1 MTLIPQASAA
11 ALLLVLTLCLQCAG
25 VAALVEWLRGVTDN
39 GGRGFGPVRS
49 AVLVVKSTI
58 AIILLH
64 GLVILLW
71 ASFYRLQ
78 CFPSWELAFYF
89 SSSSY
94 ATVGYGDVTLPTR
107 WRLLG
112 PLESMAGVL
121 MCGVSVCLL
130 FATITRLMDRDPR
143 HSRKL
148 GYEND
153 AVDLKGNRHAS
164 ERNYAVSASLKGI
177 HIRRFVVG
185 HLARRRVQN
194 TPMRRPLR
202 KSKQS

>member
-1 MTLIPQASAA
+1 MTLIPQAAA
-11 ALLLVLTLCLQCAG
+11 AVLLLVLTLCLQCAG
-25 VAALVEWLRGVTDN
+25 VAALIEWLRRVTAKNAKEFD
-39 GGRGFGPVRS
+39 PIRS
-49 AVLVVKSTI
+49 ALLVVKATI
-58 AIILLH
+58 AIIILH

-94 ATVGYGDVTLPTR
+94 ATVGYGDVTLPGM

-130 FATITRLMDRDPR
+130 FATITRLVDRDSR
-143 HSRKL
+143 HSRRMGDISL
-148 GYEND
+148 PIGGGESGDPNEQ
-153 AVDLKGNRHAS
+153 S
-164 ERNYAVSASLKGI
+164 YA
-177 HIRRFVVG
+177 
-185 HLARRRVQN
+185 
-194 TPMRRPLR
+194 
-202 KSKQS
+202 

>member
-1 MTLIPQASAA
+1 MLKAEMTFIPQAVAA

-25 VAALVEWLRGVTDN
+25 VAALIEWLRNVTIKDF
-39 GGRGFGPVRS
+39 RRFGPIPS

-58 AIILLH
+58 AIITLH

-71 ASFYRLQ
+71 ASFYRLK
-78 CFPSWELAFYF
+78 CFSSWELAFYF

-94 ATVGYGDVTLPTR
+94 ATVGYGDVVLPGR

-130 FATITRLMDRDPR
+130 YATITRLLDRDPR
-143 HSRKL
+143 HSRRRSRV
-148 GYEND
+148 ND
-153 AVDLKGNRHAS
+153 PAAS
-164 ERNYAVSASLKGI
+164 GVKSPY
-177 HIRRFVVG
+177 
-185 HLARRRVQN
+185 ARRE
-194 TPMRRPLR
+194 
-202 KSKQS
+202 SYA

>member
-1 MTLIPQASAA
+1 MKMTLIPQASVA

-25 VAALVEWLRGVTDN
+25 VAAIVEWLRSVTAK
-39 GGRGFGPVRS
+39 GGKGLGPVRS

-58 AIILLH
+58 AIIILH

-71 ASFYRLQ
+71 ATFYRLQ

-94 ATVGYGDVTLPTR
+94 ATVGYGDVTLPAR

-112 PLESMAGVL
+112 PLESTAGVL

-130 FATITRLMDRDPR
+130 FATITRLMDHDPR
-143 HSRKL
+143 HSQKL
-148 GYEND
+148 GYAND
-153 AVDLKGNRHAS
+153 PAAPKGNQYSS
-164 ERNYAVSASLKGI
+164 EQSYA
-177 HIRRFVVG
+177 
-185 HLARRRVQN
+185 
-194 TPMRRPLR
+194 
-202 KSKQS
+202 

>member
-1 MTLIPQASAA
+1 MKMTLIPQVSAA
-11 ALLLVLTLCLQCAG
+11 VLLLILTLCLQCAG
-25 VAALVEWLRGVTDN
+25 VAALVEWLRGVTAK
-39 GGRGFGPVRS
+39 GGQGFGPVRS

-58 AIILLH
+58 AIIILH

-94 ATVGYGDVTLPTR
+94 ATVGYGDVTLPSR

-148 GYEND
+148 GYAND
-153 AVDLKGNRHAS
+153 PVALKRSRYAN
-164 ERNYAVSASLKGI
+164 EQNYA
-177 HIRRFVVG
+177 
-185 HLARRRVQN
+185 
-194 TPMRRPLR
+194 
-202 KSKQS
+202 

>member
-1 MTLIPQASAA
+1 MKMTLIPQAAA
-11 ALLLVLTLCLQCAG
+11 AVLLLILTLCLQCAG
-25 VAALVEWLRGVTDN
+25 VAVLIEWLRSVTAKAK
-39 GGRGFGPVRS
+39 FGAIRS

-58 AIILLH
+58 SIIILH

-78 CFPSWELAFYF
+78 CFPSWELGFYF
-89 SSSSY
+89 SASSY
-94 ATVGYGDVTLPTR
+94 ATVGYGDVVLPGR

-130 FATITRLMDRDPR
+130 FATITRLVYRDPR

-148 GYEND
+148 DHSSHPVALGESPNS
-153 AVDLKGNRHAS
+153 S
-164 ERNYAVSASLKGI
+164 EQSYA
-177 HIRRFVVG
+177 
-185 HLARRRVQN
+185 
-194 TPMRRPLR
+194 
-202 KSKQS
+202 

>member
-1 MTLIPQASAA
+1 MKMTFIHQASAA
-11 ALLLVLTLCLQCAG
+11 VLLLVLTLCLQCAG
-25 VAALVEWLRGVTDN
+25 VAALIEWLRSATAKDAQE
-39 GGRGFGPVRS
+39 FGPVRS
-49 AVLVVKSTI
+49 AVVVVQSTI

-94 ATVGYGDVTLPTR
+94 ATVGYGDVTLPNK

-130 FATITRLMDRDPR
+130 FATITRLIDRDPR

-148 GYEND
+148 GYLND
-153 AVDLKGNRHAS
+153 
-164 ERNYAVSASLKGI
+164 SATL
-177 HIRRFVVG
+177 
-185 HLARRRVQN
+185 
-194 TPMRRPLR
+194 
-202 KSKQS
+202 

>member
-1 MTLIPQASAA
+1 MTLIPQAAA
-11 ALLLVLTLCLQCAG
+11 AVLLLILTLCLQCAG
-25 VAALVEWLRGVTDN
+25 VAALIEWLRSVTAT
-39 GGRGFGPVRS
+39 GASEFGPIRS

-58 AIILLH
+58 AIIILH

-89 SSSSY
+89 SASSY
-94 ATVGYGDVTLPTR
+94 ATVGYGDVILPSR

-130 FATITRLMDRDPR
+130 FATITGLVYRDPR

-148 GYEND
+148 D
-153 AVDLKGNRHAS
+153 HAS
-164 ERNYAVSASLKGI
+164 HPVALGESPYSSE
-177 HIRRFVVG
+177 
-185 HLARRRVQN
+185 
-194 TPMRRPLR
+194 
-202 KSKQS
+202 QSHA

>member
-1 MTLIPQASAA
+1 MILIPQAAA
-11 ALLLVLTLCLQCAG
+11 TVLLLILTLCLQSAG
-25 VAALVEWLRGVTDN
+25 VATLIEWLRSVTV
-39 GGRGFGPVRS
+39 RGDKFGPIRS
-49 AVLVVKSTI
+49 AVLVVQSTI
-58 AIILLH
+58 AIIILH

-89 SSSSY
+89 SASSY
-94 ATVGYGDVTLPTR
+94 ATVGYGDVILPAR

-130 FATITRLMDRDPR
+130 FATITRLVYRDPR

-148 GYEND
+148 DHGSLPVALGESPNS
-153 AVDLKGNRHAS
+153 S
-164 ERNYAVSASLKGI
+164 EQSYA
-177 HIRRFVVG
+177 
-185 HLARRRVQN
+185 
-194 TPMRRPLR
+194 
-202 KSKQS
+202 

>member
-1 MTLIPQASAA
+1 MKMTLIPQASAA
-11 ALLLVLTLCLQCAG
+11 ILLLVLTLCLQCAG
-25 VAALVEWLRGVTDN
+25 VAALMEWLRRVTAKDAQ
-39 GGRGFGPVRS
+39 GFAPVRS
-49 AVLVVKSTI
+49 AVLVVQSTI

-94 ATVGYGDVTLPTR
+94 ATVGYGDVTLPSS

-112 PLESMAGVL
+112 PIESMAGVL

-130 FATITRLMDRDPR
+130 FATITRLIDRDPR

-148 GYEND
+148 RYAND
-153 AVDLKGNRHAS
+153 PGAPKGNRYAS
-164 ERNYAVSASLKGI
+164 EQNYA
-177 HIRRFVVG
+177 
-185 HLARRRVQN
+185 
-194 TPMRRPLR
+194 
-202 KSKQS
+202 

>member
-1 MTLIPQASAA
+1 MKMTLLPQAAA
-11 ALLLVLTLCLQCAG
+11 AVLLLILTLCLQCAG
-25 VAALVEWLRGVTDN
+25 VAALVEWLRGVTV
-39 GGRGFGPVRS
+39 GGARAIGPVRS

-58 AIILLH
+58 AIIILH

-78 CFPSWELAFYF
+78 CFPSWELSFYF

-94 ATVGYGDVTLPTR
+94 ATVGYGDVTLPSR

-130 FATITRLMDRDPR
+130 FATITRLVDRDPR

-148 GYEND
+148 GSAND
-153 AVDLKGNRHAS
+153 PVDLKGSRYAS
-164 ERNYAVSASLKGI
+164 E
-177 HIRRFVVG
+177 
-185 HLARRRVQN
+185 QN
-194 TPMRRPLR
+194 HA
-202 KSKQS
+202 

>member
-1 MTLIPQASAA
+1 MKMTLIPQAAA
-11 ALLLVLTLCLQCAG
+11 AVLLLILTLCLQCAG
-25 VAALVEWLRGVTDN
+25 VAVLIEWLRSVN
-39 GGRGFGPVRS
+39 AKVAKFVPIRS

-58 AIILLH
+58 SIIILH

-89 SSSSY
+89 SASSY

-148 GYEND
+148 GYAND
-153 AVDLKGNRHAS
+153 PVDLKGNH
-164 ERNYAVSASLKGI
+164 
-177 HIRRFVVG
+177 
-185 HLARRRVQN
+185 
-194 TPMRRPLR
+194 
-202 KSKQS
+202 